1 MLFDIKVVLLGE
13 GLIVYLIVKE
23 LMDKKL
29 IIEEIY
35 EFVSKLVFMV
45 VYWFIVDDIFY
56 LVWGGCVLKV
66 VGFIVMVV
74 NIKFILYVLDEGKF
88 ILCYKVIGCKCV
100 VKGLFE
106 EM

>member
-56 LVWGGCVLKV
+56 LV
-66 VGFIVMVV
+66 
-74 NIKFILYVLDEGKF
+74 
-88 ILCYKVIGCKCV
+88 
-100 VKGLFE
+100 
-106 EM
+106 